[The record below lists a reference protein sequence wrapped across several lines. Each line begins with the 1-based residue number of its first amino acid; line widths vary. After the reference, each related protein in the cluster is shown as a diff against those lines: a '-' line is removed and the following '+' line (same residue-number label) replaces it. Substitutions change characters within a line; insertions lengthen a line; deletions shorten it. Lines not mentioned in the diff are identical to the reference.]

1 MYTPTIHTNWPV
13 QYQKF
18 PLGVVQMNYHVQ
30 NRGLLVLKINAS
42 LNRREK
48 YFNQMDEY
56 FYFYSFLSSFETR
69 NNIFRWNVEFRDATI
84 VPVYY
89 LHLSVCLP
97 SMYPASTCIYYPLPY
112 FSVRFRWIYRV
123 RDDYSC
129 YPWIDTNISRLYYF
143 YLSDHFQ
150 WKKSNHVIRVKSMTR
165 KRK

>member
-1 MYTPTIHTNWPV
+1 MRFFFFFFFLFQAI
-13 QYQKF
+13 
-18 PLGVVQMNYHVQ
+18 
-30 NRGLLVLKINAS
+30 LLDALIQIEIYSPSKKACHALLS
-42 LNRREK
+42 EK
-48 YFNQMDEY
+48 SRIRWNSFLY

>member
-1 MYTPTIHTNWPV
+1 MRFFFFFFFLFQAILLDALIQIEIYSPSKKACHALLSEQSRIRQKLPV
-13 QYQKF
+13 
-18 PLGVVQMNYHVQ
+18 
-30 NRGLLVLKINAS
+30 
-42 LNRREK
+42 
-48 YFNQMDEY
+48 
-56 FYFYSFLSSFETR
+56 FLFLFFFIPVW

-123 RDDYSC
+123 RDDRSCDYSC

-165 KRK
+165 KRKWLINW